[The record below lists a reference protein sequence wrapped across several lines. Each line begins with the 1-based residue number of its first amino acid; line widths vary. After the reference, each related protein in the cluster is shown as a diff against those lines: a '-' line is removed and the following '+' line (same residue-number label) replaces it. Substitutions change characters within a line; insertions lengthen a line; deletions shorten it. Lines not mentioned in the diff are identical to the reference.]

1 MRVRRIVKMSCLGRL
16 CVLSILGALAGEAA
30 ATVVPFTEDFVVDSA
45 NWRETTGTAGLDW
58 VPAGGP
64 DGSSYASG
72 TFNFLNSI
80 PDDPAVLFRGHD
92 AFDSSNDAFVGNW
105 IADGVSEFSF
115 FFRHDA
121 LVPLGVFVRFASTG
135 NFPAAAGVEFVP
147 VPGNA
152 WTEITIAIEPTNPQF
167 VTFEGSDFAT
177 VFSSIENLQIGVF
190 VPAGLAGVDQSF
202 TFDVDQVTVVPS
214 PPVAALLALSG
225 LLHAKHRRRRRPPP
239 NPDSQPP
246 TAHPTSA
253 P

>member
-1 MRVRRIVKMSCLGRL
+1 MSARSRFRPLVAIVCLG
-16 CVLSILGALAGEAA
+16 AAGGETA
-30 ATVVPFTEDFVVDSA
+30 ATVVPFTEDFVADSA

-64 DGSSYASG
+64 DGSSYASA

-105 IADGVSEFSF
+105 IADGVSQFSF
-115 FFRHDA
+115 FIRHDA
-121 LVPLGVFVRFASTG
+121 SVPLGVFVRFASTG

-147 VPGNA
+147 VAANA
-152 WTEITIAIEPTNPQF
+152 WTQITIGIEPTNPQF

-177 VFSSIENLQIGVF
+177 IFSSIENLQIGVF
-190 VPAGLAGVDQSF
+190 VPAALAGVDQSF
-202 TFDVDQVTVVPS
+202 TFDVDQVTIVPN

-225 LLHAKHRRRRRPPP
+225 LLLGKHRRRRWPEP
-239 NPDSQPP
+239 SATGQQP
-246 TAHPTSA
+246 TVRPTSA
-253 P
+253 R